1 MVCIGLNRGVKVIL
15 LRLRLRLSRR
25 LRLRG
30 MNKE

>member
-15 LRLRLRLSRR
+15 LRLRLRLRRR